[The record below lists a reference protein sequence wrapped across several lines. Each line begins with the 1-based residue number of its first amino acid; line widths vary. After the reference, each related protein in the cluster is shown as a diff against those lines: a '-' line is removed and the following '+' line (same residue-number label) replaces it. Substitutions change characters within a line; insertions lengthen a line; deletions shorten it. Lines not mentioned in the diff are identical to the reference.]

1 MNGEMDIEQKRREAA
16 RWAILRIL
24 DAGRPIGVNGA
35 VVLRIL
41 AEQKLLFGAAEL
53 RREFAYLRDLG
64 LIEIEDEDSDEAYA
78 GRLTSAGVNIVEYA
92 APAPA
97 GVARPRKSI
106 GAA

>member
-1 MNGEMDIEQKRREAA
+1 MGGEIDIERRRRAVA

-24 DAGRPIGVNGA
+24 DAGRPVGVNGG

-41 AEQKLLFGAAEL
+41 AEQKLLCDTAEL
-53 RREFAYLRDLG
+53 RREFDYLRNLG
-64 LIEIEDEDSDEAYA
+64 LIEVECEENDESYA
-78 GRLTSAGVNIVEYA
+78 GCLTSAGVDVVEYV

-97 GVARPRKSI
+97 GVARAAKPM

>member
-78 GRLTSAGVNIVEYA
+78 ERLTSAGVNIVEYA

>member
-35 VVLRIL
+35 VVVRIL
-41 AEQKLLFGAAEL
+41 AEQKLLFAASEL
-53 RREFAYLRDLG
+53 RREFGYLRDLG
-64 LIEIEDEDSDEAYA
+64 LSEVEDEESNEFCA

-97 GVARPRKSI
+97 GVARPRKSM